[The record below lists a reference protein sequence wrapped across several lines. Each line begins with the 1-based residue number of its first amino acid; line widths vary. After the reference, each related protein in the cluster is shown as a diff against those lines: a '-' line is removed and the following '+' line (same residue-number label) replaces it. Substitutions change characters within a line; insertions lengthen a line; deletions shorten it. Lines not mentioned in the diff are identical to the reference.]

1 MNKGKLK
8 SISLAFSLEQKIDGM
23 CLKEGLSDSELSA
36 CEVQTVGDQKLL
48 KRKIADL
55 VGKSPLRLQTITF
68 TLPNIKYLCHVV
80 WVICA
85 QRSNSSDVWLMQ
97 FLFKSCLITIFL
109 TNSLSKYFSFHKK

>member
-36 CEVQTVGDQKLL
+36 CEVKTVGDQKLL

-55 VGKSPLRLQTITF
+55 VGKSTLRLQTVTF
-68 TLPNIKYLCHVV
+68 TLPNIKSY
-80 WVICA
+80 
-85 QRSNSSDVWLMQ
+85 
-97 FLFKSCLITIFL
+97 LITIFL
-109 TNSLSKYFSFHKK
+109 TNSLYSKSISFHKK